1 MENSGCNI
9 LGVICCAPHRRE
21 GHRWQAGRGDPPPRL
36 AAERDHL
43 GGLVNP
49 EMMRAKALE
58 FDEKVRVARMYSEL
72 GRQWRELQT
81 KSKARSNGDSQQ
93 GKHFLGGRNGAGN
106 SS

>member
-1 MENSGCNI
+1 
-9 LGVICCAPHRRE
+9 
-21 GHRWQAGRGDPPPRL
+21 
-36 AAERDHL
+36 
-43 GGLVNP
+43 VNP
-49 EMMRAKALE
+49 EEMRAKALE
-58 FDEKVRVARMYSEL
+58 FDEKVRATRDPGLARMHSEL